1 MRSIILNKKLESLI
15 KKKIKSAKTS
25 KIKNSI
31 FCKLYEGEVK
41 NNKPN
46 GWGRMVLA
54 DNTELFGNFE
64 NGKMNGFGIAENKGF
79 IKEIGFFKNNR
90 LIGETLKIYMNKK
103 NKKLNYEPYIGEL
116 NKRENAHG
124 KGTSIMSEAFV
135 CVGNWNYGF
144 AHGECIINLYGT
156 GVIRGIWKY
165 GKLIKTLNTFGNI
178 SHISSFR
185 ILSENM
191 EWDEEVDSQKEVIS
205 LIKDLSN

>member
-144 AHGECIINLYGT
+144 AHGECIINLYGV